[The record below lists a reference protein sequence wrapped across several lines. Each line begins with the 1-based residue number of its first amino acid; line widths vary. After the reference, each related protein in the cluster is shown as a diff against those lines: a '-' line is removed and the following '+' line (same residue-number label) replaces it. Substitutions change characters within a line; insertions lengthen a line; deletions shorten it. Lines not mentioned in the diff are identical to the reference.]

1 MLDKI
6 LVFGDSISYG
16 KWDVEGGWV
25 ARVRR
30 YIDEKYNIKDRANL
44 QVCNLGIPGEV
55 AVRMVDR
62 VEEELAF
69 RHVDPEDDIL
79 VIFAIGIND
88 SCPNNWMTEKQTS
101 EKDFKEALKKMAE
114 VALSKNC
121 KVLFLGLT
129 PIREGDSMGKR
140 GLLFTNEV
148 VKKYD
153 SYISD
158 VTKEL
163 KVEKLDL
170 FEELKKEGY
179 KEEMVDIVHP
189 NSEGHEMIA
198 KRVTEYL
205 SENYNI

>member
-6 LVFGDSISYG
+6 FVFGDSISYG

-101 EKDFKEALKKMAE
+101 EKDF
-114 VALSKNC
+114 
-121 KVLFLGLT
+121 
-129 PIREGDSMGKR
+129 
-140 GLLFTNEV
+140 
-148 VKKYD
+148 
-153 SYISD
+153 
-158 VTKEL
+158 
-163 KVEKLDL
+163 
-170 FEELKKEGY
+170 
-179 KEEMVDIVHP
+179 
-189 NSEGHEMIA
+189 
-198 KRVTEYL
+198 
-205 SENYNI
+205 